1 MALLTI
7 PQGHGPLLRAIVHHV
22 GDAQTD
28 RPALLREFCPEATD
42 EPAVFRET
50 LEVGATLGVLD
61 VGRKVAVRRADEG
74 ADVAGTLRSWL
85 MSDLTVG
92 TDLFADKAPGASDLV
107 RGMCWLLSQDP
118 ADGPI
123 STNNFEERQRG
134 LPKEAIVNVEQ
145 YRAVARW
152 SCWTGIATMVARR
165 NFRILPSLT
174 TVVRDCLPA
183 SGASTPI
190 TELEASVAKTLPVAP
205 GGWIRIRYDDV
216 AGAPDSLTISP
227 VVSYA
232 LEVLRDAKE
241 IDLRVAEDAAIGG
254 QQQRLLA
261 GSRRP
266 VTNVE
271 VLA

>member
-1 MALLTI
+1 MALLTN

-22 GDAQTD
+22 GDATSD

-42 EPAVFRET
+42 EPALFKET

-61 VGRKVAVRRADEG
+61 VGRKVSVKRADEG
-74 ADVAGTLRSWL
+74 EDQAATLRAWL
-85 MSDLTVG
+85 MSDETVG
-92 TDLFADKAPGASDLV
+92 KNLFADKAPGASDLL

-118 ADGPI
+118 VDGPI
-123 STNNFEERQRG
+123 SIKNFEERQRG

-152 SCWTGIATMVARR
+152 SCWAGLATMVGQR
-165 NFRILPSLT
+165 NFRIVPSLT
-174 TVVRDCLPA
+174 AVVRDCLPA
-183 SGASTPI
+183 LGASVPI
-190 TELEASVAKTLPVAP
+190 AELEANVAEAVPVAP
-205 GGWIRIRYDDV
+205 RGWIRVRYDDV
-216 AGAPDSLTISP
+216 AGTPDNMTISP

-232 LEVLRDAKE
+232 LEVLRDAQE

-266 VTNVE
+266 VTDVE